1 MTKGEVFLVEM
12 LIYDRVSDE
21 KKYLIHLSKDATA
34 TFSEE
39 QLEMFSVEKP
49 EDVRNFFEKGELLD
63 LACMDVKKKED
74 IVLLRELRQKY
85 EQTEIL
91 LVADEK
97 VSPMEY
103 LTPDIRA
110 ASLLIRPFQ
119 EEQCRQVVKDFFRSF
134 YRSREHNDTKKVLII
149 ENRDGKVTIS
159 FHQIYYIEVRERKIF
174 VRLLNKEYSQ
184 YDSLEHMME
193 ILPDTFVR
201 CHRSFVFNTE
211 HLESVKLSE
220 NAIYLEHDIM
230 VPLSRSYKPQ
240 IKEFLN
246 GLGEG

>member
-1 MTKGEVFLVEM
+1 MVEM
-12 LIYDRVSDE
+12 LMYDSVPEE
-21 KKYLIHLSKDATA
+21 KKYLTYLSKDATA
-34 TFSEE
+34 NFSEE
-39 QLEMFSVEKP
+39 QLELISVERP
-49 EDVRNFFEKGELLD
+49 EEVKHFLKKGQLLD
-63 LACMDVKKKED
+63 LACMDVKQEED
-74 IVLLRELRQKY
+74 IALLRELRRRY
-85 EQTEIL
+85 AQTEIL
-91 LVADEK
+91 LVADIT
-97 VSPMEY
+97 VSPMAY

-119 EEQCRQVVKDFFRSF
+119 EGQCRQIIKDFFRSF
-134 YRSREHNDTKKVLII
+134 YRTRDESDSKKVLMI
-149 ENRDGKVTIS
+149 ENRDGKVTIP

-193 ILPDTFVR
+193 LLPDTFLR

-211 HLESVKLSE
+211 HLDSVKLSE

-230 VPLSRSYKPQ
+230 VPLSRSYKPM

-246 GLGEG
+246 GLSGA